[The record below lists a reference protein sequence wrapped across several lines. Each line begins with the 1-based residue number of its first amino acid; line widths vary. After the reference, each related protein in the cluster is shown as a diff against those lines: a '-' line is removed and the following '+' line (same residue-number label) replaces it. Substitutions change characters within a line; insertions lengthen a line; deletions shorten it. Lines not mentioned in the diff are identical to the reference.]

1 MKVAFTVCLLFLV
14 VSTSVAQIAQV
25 DTSYIKPYG
34 QKILL
39 EGYVA
44 TNTIQ
49 IDAKGKTYNANY
61 PLNVGFGLAIKNTII
76 NATYDFG
83 LIPLKG
89 NEYGKTNLN
98 NLQVHNYGTHFML
111 DVFLQNYKGFYSG
124 GLHNDPISLYPNL
137 SITQIGAEGTYV
149 FNGSQF
155 SGKAAFEQS
164 EKQLVSAGSFIVG
177 GGAYLYKIG
186 LDSNMSIAAN
196 RPVRNLQLGFNVGY
210 AYSWVLGNYWLLSGM
225 AKMGVNGGNEQ
236 HFSGAGNIKVYPTA
250 FARGSAT
257 YQKATWAVSFLMLI
271 NDKSVYAFQDKFNVT
286 SINFQL
292 AYVKHLDRIFRKKS
306 HVSS

>member
-1 MKVAFTVCLLFLV
+1 MRVAFTILILFLV
-14 VSTSVAQIAQV
+14 TYTSVAQIAEV

-39 EGYVA
+39 EGYVS

-49 IDAKGKTYNANY
+49 VGANGKTYNANY
-61 PLNVGFGLAIKNTII
+61 PLNVGFGLAVKNTII

-98 NLQVHNYGTHFML
+98 DLQIHNYGTHFML

-124 GLHNDPISLYPNL
+124 GLHNQPIAHYPNL

-149 FNGSQF
+149 FSGNQF

-164 EKQLVSAGSFIVG
+164 EKQLISAGSFIIG
-177 GGAYLYKIG
+177 GGVYLYKIG

-196 RPVRNLQLGFNVGY
+196 RPVRNLQLGFNLGY
-210 AYSWVLGNYWLLSGM
+210 AYSWVIGNYWLLSGM
-225 AKMGVNGGNEQ
+225 AKMGINGGNEQ
-236 HFSGAGNIKVYPTA
+236 HFSGAGNVKVYPTA
-250 FARGSAT
+250 FARGAAT
-257 YQKATWAVSFLMLI
+257 YEKNTWAVSFLMLI
-271 NDKSVYAFQDKFNVT
+271 NDKSVYAFQDRYTVT

-292 AYVKHLDRIFRKKS
+292 SYVKHLDRIFRKKS